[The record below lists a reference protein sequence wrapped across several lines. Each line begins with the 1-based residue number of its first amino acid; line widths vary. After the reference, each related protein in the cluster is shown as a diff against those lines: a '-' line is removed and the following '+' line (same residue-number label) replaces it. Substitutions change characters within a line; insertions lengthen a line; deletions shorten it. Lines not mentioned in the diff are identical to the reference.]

1 MNKKDLTREWIQ
13 EVAKIKVNEW
23 PLKKELIWFRKK
35 SKTGKFRTLNP
46 REERGYL
53 YLCFCVDKK
62 RYKILA
68 SRVVYAA
75 RYGVCPANM
84 RVSYKDNDRTN
95 IHSDNLELLTT
106 KELFHKKVWNRR
118 K

>member
-1 MNKKDLTREWIQ
+1 MANKDLTSEWIA
-13 EVAKIKVNEW
+13 EVAKIKITES
-23 PLKKELIWFRKK
+23 PLQKNFLLFRKK
-35 SKTGKFRTLNP
+35 SKSGKFRTLNP

-53 YLCFCVDKK
+53 YLCFCVEKK

-95 IHSDNLELLTT
+95 IHPDNLELLTT